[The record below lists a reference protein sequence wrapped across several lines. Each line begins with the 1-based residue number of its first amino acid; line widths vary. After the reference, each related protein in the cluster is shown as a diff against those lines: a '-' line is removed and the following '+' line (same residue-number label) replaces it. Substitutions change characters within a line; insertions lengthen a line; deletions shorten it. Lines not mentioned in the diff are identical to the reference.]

1 MKLVGNWHLYEAD
14 LDSATLSQS
23 FLERAKTTL
32 ESSNFNF
39 QADKNFQIVDMSFSG
54 GSYTGNWD
62 YSAEEKKLTLFYPEF
77 HIDPEEYDVIKLT
90 GRTLIIKLKIDSI
103 GFFIYRLR
111 KIKE

>member
-14 LDSATLSQS
+14 LDSVTLSQS

-54 GSYTGNWD
+54 GSYTG
-62 YSAEEKKLTLFYPEF
+62 SGTIPLKKRNSRYFILNSTS
-77 HIDPEEYDVIKLT
+77 I
-90 GRTLIIKLKIDSI
+90 LKNMT
-103 GFFIYRLR
+103 
-111 KIKE
+111 